1 MIKAGIY
8 QHFKGGK
15 YEVLGVANHT
25 ETKEEFVVYKAL
37 NGDGQLW
44 ARPLKMFLENVEK
57 EGYKGPRFKRING

>member
-1 MIKAGIY
+1 M
-8 QHFKGGK
+8 
-15 YEVLGVANHT
+15 GVANHT

-57 EGYKGPRFKRING
+57 EGYKGPRFKKIDG